1 MREGQFTPAAHVD
14 LVDRKS
20 TWFMRDSRHRPPER
34 AKSCRLVTV
43 VRMIFTARYYYN
55 VTALFVYNMT
65 GKTVNILKTV

>member
-43 VRMIFTARYYYN
+43 VRMIFTARYYYMLY
-55 VTALFVYNMT
+55 VMLLLLCHGSVC
-65 GKTVNILKTV
+65 L